1 MKLRYILYS
10 AVGILLHTS
19 CNDAFL
25 ERSSQDLNDNTF
37 WTSTGDLRTYAN
49 AFYDILPG
57 GVTNYGDTDADDQVP
72 SSIDQFL
79 WGQYVVPTEDDLW
92 SKSNWANI
100 RNINYFMTHYGTVT
114 GAEKDIN
121 VYVAEMRFSGHWST
135 LIKLRP
141 SVMFLG

>member
-25 ERSSQDLNDNTF
+25 ERSPQDLNDNTY

-57 GVTNYGDTDADDQVP
+57 GVTNYGDTDADDQCQAV
-72 SSIDQFL
+72 SISFCGDNMLFRQKM
-79 WGQYVVPTEDDLW
+79 D
-92 SKSNWANI
+92 
-100 RNINYFMTHYGTVT
+100 YGLKVI
-114 GAEKDIN
+114 GRIFAI
-121 VYVAEMRFSGHWST
+121 
-135 LIKLRP
+135 
-141 SVMFLG
+141 